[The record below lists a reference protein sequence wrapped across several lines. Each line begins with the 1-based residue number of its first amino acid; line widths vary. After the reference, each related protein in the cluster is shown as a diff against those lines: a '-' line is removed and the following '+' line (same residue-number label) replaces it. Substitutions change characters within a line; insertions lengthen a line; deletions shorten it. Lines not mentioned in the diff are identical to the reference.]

1 MNHVK
6 LANDELAQCTIA
18 GLQRLMRK
26 LAGHNSGHYYNN
38 SLSFQERVCEEA
50 ESVAAEWAVAKYYG
64 LPFEPAEANNHFKN
78 KADVGNALE
87 VKWTKYP
94 DGSLIIYESDRKT
107 DIAVLVVGKSPSYV
121 IKGWIPVTMA
131 QRDRYR
137 HASQPTWWVSQ
148 NHLQPIET
156 LGASIYAAAID

>member
-1 MNHVK
+1 MIIK
-6 LANDELAQCTIA
+6 LENTELAQCTVA

-26 LAGHNSGHYYNN
+26 LAGHNSGFYYNN
-38 SLSFQERVCEEA
+38 SLSFQERVAEES

-64 LPFEPAEANNHFKN
+64 LDFDPAESNNHFKS

-87 VKWTKYP
+87 VKWTKYT

-107 DIAVLVVGKSPSYV
+107 DIAVLVVGKSPTYV
-121 IKGWIPVTMA
+121 IKGWIPVA
-131 QRDRYR
+131 VCQKERYR
-137 HASQPTWWVSQ
+137 HSSQPTWWVSQ

-156 LGASIYAAAID
+156 LGASNYAAAIG